1 MSSRMAG
8 TMAGDTRSRGPPRA
22 VGPSHPR
29 RQSSARSGRT
39 AAPERARPVP
49 GQRRAESA
57 GRASPLHADAAR
69 SATVQDRAR
78 RPAGASQTLRAG
90 HGRPANEFDVSKHA
104 VDRGPLGDGAS
115 PMMRRFLSWSLPGIL
130 LLVGLAHG
138 STASAEPPDY
148 TRTPVLF
155 VHGHGLSS
163 ADWRPLIE
171 HLAVSGYP
179 REYLHAVDIV
189 PNTMANV
196 RAATSVIAPEAEA
209 LLARAEAAARRAG
222 YSGKVSRRLDIVS
235 HSMGVVSSR
244 WYAAKLRPDLVRTW
258 IGLAGAN
265 HGTQALCP
273 FRDEASREMC
283 PAFATNTQTHPL
295 QVALNG
301 TEAARVDETPYGLGL
316 DRPGVA
322 RVPPDS
328 TRSIL
333 YLTVRLEPDSWI
345 QPETSA
351 VLDGA
356 GGVSLT
362 VPAGVPAEETSPGNF
377 LFRARVGHDPLLN
390 HPDLMRL
397 VAAML
402 GVRDR

>member
-1 MSSRMAG
+1 MS
-8 TMAGDTRSRGPPRA
+8 
-22 VGPSHPR
+22 
-29 RQSSARSGRT
+29 
-39 AAPERARPVP
+39 
-49 GQRRAESA
+49 
-57 GRASPLHADAAR
+57 
-69 SATVQDRAR
+69 
-78 RPAGASQTLRAG
+78 
-90 HGRPANEFDVSKHA
+90 
-104 VDRGPLGDGAS
+104 
-115 PMMRRFLSWSLPGIL
+115 L
-130 LLVGLAHG
+130 LLGLA
-138 STASAEPPDY
+138 SEPPDY
-148 TRTPVLF
+148 ARTPVLF

-171 HLAVSGYP
+171 HLAVTGYP

-189 PNTMANV
+189 PNAMANV

-222 YSGKVSRRLDIVS
+222 YLGKVSGRLDIVS

-244 WYAAKLRPDLVRTW
+244 WYAAKLRPELVRTW

-283 PAFATNTQTHPL
+283 PAFATNARTHPL
-295 QVALNG
+295 QVGLNG
-301 TEAARVDETPYGLGL
+301 TEGARVDETPYGLGL

-322 RVPPDS
+322 RIPSDG
-328 TRSIL
+328 RHSIL

-345 QPETSA
+345 QPESSA

-356 GGVSLT
+356 GGVPVT

-397 VAAML
+397 MAAML
-402 GVRDR
+402 AVRE

>member
-1 MSSRMAG
+1 
-8 TMAGDTRSRGPPRA
+8 
-22 VGPSHPR
+22 
-29 RQSSARSGRT
+29 
-39 AAPERARPVP
+39 
-49 GQRRAESA
+49 
-57 GRASPLHADAAR
+57 
-69 SATVQDRAR
+69 
-78 RPAGASQTLRAG
+78 
-90 HGRPANEFDVSKHA
+90 
-104 VDRGPLGDGAS
+104 
-115 PMMRRFLSWSLPGIL
+115 MMRTPASWLLPGM
-130 LLVGLAHG
+130 LVLAGLAWG
-138 STASAEPPDY
+138 SAASSEPPDY
-148 TRTPVLF
+148 ARTPVLF

-171 HLAVSGYP
+171 HLAVTGYP

-283 PAFATNTQTHPL
+283 PAFATNARTHPL
-295 QVALNG
+295 QAALNG
-301 TEAARVDETPYGLGL
+301 AQGAWVDETPYGLGL
-316 DRPGVA
+316 DKPGVP

-333 YLTVRLEPDSWI
+333 YLTVRVEPDSWI
-345 QPETSA
+345 QPERSA
-351 VLDGA
+351 LLDGA
-356 GGVSLT
+356 GGVPIR
-362 VPAGVPAEETSPGNF
+362 VPAGVPVRETSRGNF
-377 LFRARVGHDPLLN
+377 LFREQVGHDPLLL
-390 HPDLMRL
+390 HPDLLRL

-402 GVRDR
+402 AARA

>member
-1 MSSRMAG
+1 
-8 TMAGDTRSRGPPRA
+8 
-22 VGPSHPR
+22 
-29 RQSSARSGRT
+29 
-39 AAPERARPVP
+39 
-49 GQRRAESA
+49 
-57 GRASPLHADAAR
+57 
-69 SATVQDRAR
+69 
-78 RPAGASQTLRAG
+78 
-90 HGRPANEFDVSKHA
+90 
-104 VDRGPLGDGAS
+104 
-115 PMMRRFLSWSLPGIL
+115 MMRPFPSWLLPAMS
-130 LLVGLAHG
+130 LLVGLAWG
-138 STASAEPPDY
+138 SSASSEPPDY
-148 TRTPVLF
+148 ARTPVLF

-171 HLAVSGYP
+171 HLAVTGYP
-179 REYLHAVDIV
+179 REYLHAVNIV

-196 RAATSVIAPEAEA
+196 RAATSVIAPAVDS
-209 LLARAEAAARRAG
+209 LLAGAKAAAQRSG
-222 YSGKVSRRLDIVS
+222 YRGEVPRRLDIVS

-244 WYAAKLRPDLVRTW
+244 WYAAKLRPELVRTW

-283 PAFATNTQTHPL
+283 PAFATNARTHPL

-301 TEAARVDETPYGLGL
+301 GEGARVDETPYGLGL

-322 RVPPDS
+322 RIPPDG
-328 TRSIL
+328 RHSIL
-333 YLTVRLEPDSWI
+333 YLTVRIEPDSWI
-345 QPETSA
+345 QPEASA

-356 GGVSLT
+356 GGVPLT
-362 VPAGVPAEETSPGNF
+362 VPAGVPAEETGPGNF

-402 GVRDR
+402 ALRDRE